1 MQTLWKTALRPGE
14 KWSGLVGR
22 HKLLR
27 FTAEGEGANLAL
39 LLYNR
44 LDLNEKY
51 NMPDTLKAQHTA
63 KLTEG
68 NALFSDKGRV
78 LASIVEDSVGWHDA
92 VGGITTRA
100 STDARYGRTDYQT
113 LRNGWLR
120 SGYENFMMELECSGL
135 GPRDFVPPVNLF
147 SRVWCDQDGGLHYD
161 PQNAPKGSTVT
172 LRTEMDVLLLLSNT
186 PNPLDGREKYP
197 SVPIR
202 FEVLPA
208 AEEDSLDAC
217 ANTMP
222 EVRRAYENTWDYY
235 TLLG

>member
-1 MQTLWKTALRPGE
+1 MNTIWKITLRPGE
-14 KWSGLVGR
+14 KWSGFIGR
-22 HKLLR
+22 RKLLR
-27 FTAEGEGANLAL
+27 FTAEGAGANLAL

-44 LDLNEKY
+44 LDLTEKY

-63 KLTEG
+63 KLQQG

-78 LASIVEDSVGWHDA
+78 LASVVEDSVGWHDTIA
-92 VGGITTRA
+92 GVTTRA
-100 STDARYGRTDYQT
+100 ITDAHYGKTDYQT

-120 SGYENFMMELECSGL
+120 SGYENFLVELECNGL
-135 GPRDFVPPVNLF
+135 GLRDFVPPVNLF
-147 SRVWCDQDGGLHYD
+147 SRVWCDETGAMHYD
-161 PQNAPKGSTVT
+161 TENAPKGATVT

-186 PNPLDGREKYP
+186 PNPMDERKEYP

-208 AEEDSLDAC
+208 APEDTLDAC
-217 ANTMP
+217 ANSLP